1 MTVVRVSPYAKANA
15 DVVSV
20 GASVGQLRGGEME
33 LTEQLSGWDAATPIT
48 LKRQMAIDLVKLAD
62 RRACGRGQG
71 GTLRAV
77 GGARHQPPRGINTAS
92 DGCAG

>member
-20 GASVGQLRGGEME
+20 GAWVALLRGGEME

-48 LKRQMAIDLVKLAD
+48 LKRQMAIDLVKLAI
-62 RRACGRGQG
+62 RRACGRGTRWDSPGCGHAQAPASAG
-71 GTLRAV
+71 
-77 GGARHQPPRGINTAS
+77 HQHR
-92 DGCAG
+92 